1 MALNNDLARLFEL
14 MADVIEIK
22 GENTFKALAFRK
34 VARVLK
40 DLSVDVAALVEDG
53 TLGQIAGIG
62 KSSQRIIEQFVRE
75 GRSAE
80 ADDLLGG
87 VPAGL
92 IPLLQ
97 VEGMGPKTIALLWR
111 QKNITSAEQLQRA
124 LDDGSLAG
132 IRGIG
137 QKKLASMKQ
146 GLARLR
152 EAGQRRSIG
161 EALPVAMALIEA
173 VRGIEGVAR
182 AEVAGSLRRCRETIG
197 DVDLLCCVKEASAAE
212 TVTAAFVK
220 LPGVQRVLAQGP
232 VKASVIVDGMQVDLR
247 VLPEEHFGAALMYF
261 TGSKEHNV
269 KVRGLAQKKG
279 MTLNEWGL
287 YNLDEYDKA
296 ARKTGEAPAARPLAS
311 RTEQEIYAK
320 LEITYIEPELRE
332 DRGEVEAALERRLPK
347 LIRLEDIRGD
357 LHTHTTAS
365 DGHASIEQMAEAAK
379 ALGYAFLAITDHSKS
394 QVIAN
399 GLSPQRLLEHV
410 QRIRKAADRIKGIT
424 LLAGSE
430 VDILSDGSLDYED
443 AVLAEL
449 DIVIASPHVAL
460 KQDTKKAT
468 ERIVR
473 AINNRYV
480 NVIGHPT
487 GRLIGGR
494 DGLPLDFAPIF
505 KAAAATG
512 TALEINASYP
522 RLDLNDVHARAAREA
537 GVKLSIN
544 TDAHSVGDL
553 AQMRFGIGV
562 ARRAWVGAE
571 DVINCLTI
579 AGLRKFLCARR

>member
-1 MALNNDLARLFEL
+1 MALNNELARLFEL

-40 DLSVDVAALVEDG
+40 DLTVDVAALVEDG

-212 TVTAAFVK
+212 AVTAAFVK

-232 VKASVIVDGMQVDLR
+232 VKASVVVDGMQVDLR

-296 ARKTGEAPAARPLAS
+296 ARKTGEAPAARPVAS

-320 LEITYIEPELRE
+320 LEMTYIEPELRE

-379 ALGYAFLAITDHSKS
+379 ALGYSFLAITDHSRS